1 MIEFYILKIS
11 TDVSTNDSILKKLE
25 SKLND
30 GLLREK
36 ANALERFFLSSALLV
51 MSLLSIVIVVMIHL
65 IACGKVVKDEK
76 SKEVES

>member
-1 MIEFYILKIS
+1 
-11 TDVSTNDSILKKLE
+11 
-25 SKLND
+25 
-30 GLLREK
+30 
-36 ANALERFFLSSALLV
+36 V

>member
-1 MIEFYILKIS
+1 MIEFCILKIS